1 MVAWMK
7 KIKED
12 RTMRKNYFFA
22 AAALFMML
30 ITSISGRA
38 QNVEIASY
46 NQLKEFASTVNNGN
60 TTLNAVL
67 AADIIC
73 ADATWIPIGNETN
86 AYTGTFD
93 GQGHR
98 ITGLNNTSNAVS
110 NYAGLFGHLGS
121 GGVVKNLTLSGA
133 TVTGRENVGGIV
145 GKNAG
150 GTVTNCRV
158 ESNVTVQAG
167 VASAKYFGGIV
178 GWNTS
183 SGTITGC
190 ISAATVSNNGYNNCT
205 HFGGIVGYFFNGT
218 FKDCLY
224 TGTTVSA
231 KKNIGALTGTFGSG
245 GGSMN
250 NNYYTAIGLGGNGS
264 ENDGSSDMAGC
275 RRAYTVSLG
284 TNVGISGTQTSYN
297 HSNLTAYVSNT
308 NQSKYALSYSDG
320 NTTTYYCGQ
329 DQKLT
334 LKYAGSDNPPTGYH
348 RAYSYNDGSDHEVD
362 GNTLTMP
369 AANISVTCTGDVPN
383 TYTVRFYSNGGSGSM
398 ANQAF
403 TYDVAQDLTTNAF
416 SRSGYIFSGWNTQSN
431 GSGTA
436 YSDGQ
441 NVSNLTA
448 INNNTISLYAQWTPD
463 FATHW
468 HADAVHDGTTE
479 ERAYIIT
486 TPEGL
491 ELLASEVQRGNNFS
505 GKFFAVG
512 SDITY
517 EHSSNWNAGDS
528 SENNHLPIGGNNK
541 FYGIFDGRG
550 HTIRGVRVNNNSLY
564 SGLFGYI
571 DGGAVVKNITLTD
584 SRVRG
589 ADHAGGISGSVGNG
603 SVENCHVTATVAV
616 YAVASDSD
624 ELGGIAGTN
633 WGTINGCTSSAT
645 VTSRNLSAC
654 NSYGGIAGSN
664 GGTIMN
670 CLALNATVS
679 ASTTRGGVAGDSGG
693 SIINSYFRSC
703 KIEASYLSNGF
714 SINAGANV
722 TLAPAGDA
730 TQSFPYGGLQAY
742 SNFLLHDGTYYA
754 TGDDNVSL
762 TFNYTGPGTPIA
774 YMTTGGTLNG
784 SSTSYTLTMPWS
796 DVTVEAVF
804 PETVV
809 YTVHF
814 DANGGNGTMADLPF
828 TYCQEQALPS
838 CAFHRPGYVFTG
850 WNTAAGGSGTAY
862 DNQQSVSNI
871 TSCFGAP
878 VTLYARWSPDYA
890 TYWHKDTEH
899 DGTTAERAYIIT
911 TAEGL
916 QLLSSMTPDVF
927 NHFAGTFFK
936 LGADIDMGE
945 AGEFIPIGYE
955 SCFSGHFDGDNH
967 RINGLYINLPD
978 DQWEG
983 VGLFGNA
990 SSGTIK
996 NITLFGARIIGNY
1009 DVGGIVGYVKSSGT
1023 VSNCHV
1029 IGSTIYATSSDF
1041 PYVGAIVGYTE
1052 YIGTLAGNTY
1062 HSTLVYAPNYAS
1074 ALFHPGGDAFNIG
1087 VGYSEN
1093 EYYHD
1098 QPFCGDFTA
1107 ASLDAT
1113 QLTLPEDSGQRT
1125 AILAA
1130 YQNPGAHTAY
1140 NGTPPN
1146 VSGLFGNLSASPA
1159 TIFGEAKYVTTFYN
1173 GTIDYLLSPGAK
1185 AYTASISGST
1195 VVFHLIGDDG
1205 SVIPHGTAAIIV
1217 SESDSIPLVQLP
1229 STNVTAHIG
1238 NILQGSNDNVT
1249 VTDGKVEGKT
1259 PYVLGINGSTLGL
1272 YKFGGSTLPAGKAY
1286 YLVTE

>member
-1 MVAWMK
+1 
-7 KIKED
+7 
-12 RTMRKNYFFA
+12 MRKIICFA
-22 AAALFMML
+22 AALLPVLLLPSAAW
-30 ITSISGRA
+30 A
-38 QNVEIASY
+38 QVVQIANYS
-46 NQLKEFASTVNNGN
+46 QLKEFASTVNNGN

-133 TVTGRENVGGIV
+133 TITGKENVGGIV

-158 ESNVTVQAG
+158 EGNVTIRAG
-167 VASAKYFGGIV
+167 AAYAKYLGGIV

-183 SGTITGC
+183 GTISGC
-190 ISAATVSNNGYNNCT
+190 ISAAAVSNNNLNNCT
-205 HFGGIVGYFFNGT
+205 YFGGIVGYFLAGT
-218 FKDCLY
+218 LQHCLY
-224 TGTTVSA
+224 TGTTVTA
-231 KKNIGALTGTFGSG
+231 KNRFGAIVGTFGSG

-250 NNYYTAIGLGGNGS
+250 NNYYTTIELGGNGS
-264 ENDGSSDMAGC
+264 ENSGSSDMSGC
-275 RRAYTVSLG
+275 RRAYTVTLG
-284 TNVGISGTQTSYN
+284 ANVGIKGSQTSYS
-297 HSNLTAYVSNT
+297 HSGLTAYVDNT
-308 NQSKYALSYSDG
+308 NQSKYALSYTEG
-320 NTTTYYCGQ
+320 NTTTYYSGEN
-329 DQKLT
+329 QKLVLT
-334 LKYAGSDNPPTGYH
+334 YAGSGYAPTGYH

-369 AANISVTCTGDVPN
+369 AANIYVTCTGDVPN
-383 TYTVRFYSNGGSGSM
+383 TYKVVFKSNGGSGSM
-398 ANQAF
+398 ADQAF
-403 TYDVAQDLTTNAF
+403 TYDVAQNLTSNAF
-416 SRSGYIFSGWNTQSN
+416 NRSGYIYSGWNTKSD

-441 NVSNLTA
+441 NVSNLTTS
-448 INNNTISLYAQWTPD
+448 NNGTVYLYAQWTPD

-468 HADAVHDGTTE
+468 HADADHDGTTE

-491 ELLASEVQRGNNFS
+491 ELLASEVRGGNNFS
-505 GKFFAVG
+505 GKFFALG
-512 SDITY
+512 SDIAY
-517 EHSSNWNAGDS
+517 EHSSNWNAGGNT
-528 SENNHLPIGGNNK
+528 ENNHLPIGSDNNK

-550 HTIRGVRVNNNSLY
+550 HTIRGVRVNNNSSY

-589 ADHAGGISGSVGNG
+589 ADHAGGISGSVGIG
-603 SVENCHVTATVAV
+603 SVENCHVTSTVAV
-616 YAVASDSD
+616 YAVADDSD

-633 WGTINGCTSSAT
+633 WGAINGCTSSAT

-679 ASTTRGGVAGDSGG
+679 ASTSRGGVAGDNSDGN
-693 SIINSYFRSC
+693 IINSFFRSC
-703 KIEASYLSNGF
+703 KIEANYLSNGF

-742 SNFLLHDGTYYA
+742 SNVLLHDGTYYA
-754 TGDDNVSL
+754 TGDNDVSL
-762 TFNYTGPGTPIA
+762 TLNYSGSGTPISYLA
-774 YMTTGGTLNG
+774 TEG
-784 SSTSYTLTMPWS
+784 SISGSANSFTLTMPWS

-828 TYCQEQALPS
+828 TYGKEQALPS
-838 CAFHRPGYVFTG
+838 CAFHRSGYVFTG
-850 WNTAAGGSGTAY
+850 WNTAVYGNGTAY

-871 TSCFGAP
+871 TSCFGAT
-878 VTLYARWSPDYA
+878 VTLYAQWSPDIA
-890 TYWHKDTEH
+890 TLWHADADH
-899 DGTTAERAYIIT
+899 DGKTAERAYIIT

-916 QLLSSMTPDVF
+916 QLLSSMSF
-927 NHFAGTFFK
+927 EGNHFAGTFFK

-945 AGEFIPIGYE
+945 AGEFIPIGYLWD
-955 SCFSGHFDGDNH
+955 FRGHFDGDNH
-967 RINGLYINLPD
+967 RIKGLYVNLPD
-978 DQWEG
+978 DEGSG

-990 SSGTIK
+990 YSGTIK

-1009 DVGGIVGYVKSSGT
+1009 DVGGIVGHVEGCT

-1029 IGSTIYATSSDF
+1029 IGSTIYATLSDF
-1041 PYVGAIVGYTE
+1041 PYVGAIVGFTD
-1052 YIGTLAGNTY
+1052 YIDTLAGNTY

-1074 ALFHPGGDAFNIG
+1074 ELFQLFHSGGDAFNIG

-1093 EYYHD
+1093 EHSHS
-1098 QPFCGDFTA
+1098 QIFCGDFTA

-1113 QLTLPEDSGQRT
+1113 QLTLPEDSGQRA

-1146 VSGLFGNLSASPA
+1146 VSGLFGNLGASPA

-1185 AYTASISGST
+1185 AYTASISGTT
-1195 VVFHLIGDDG
+1195 VLFHQIGDDG

-1217 SESDSIPLVQLP
+1217 SESASIPLTQLV
-1229 STNVTAHIG
+1229 STNVTAHA
-1238 NILQGSNDNVT
+1238 GSVLRGSDVNVE
-1249 VTDGKVEGKT
+1249 VTAGKVNGMT
-1259 PYVLGINGSTLGL
+1259 PYVLGISGTTLGFYKFNGSTI
-1272 YKFGGSTLPAGKAY
+1272 PAGKAF
-1286 YLVTE
+1286 YLKSE